1 MARHCL
7 AACFGREWLLPL
19 QGGSTK
25 GAPCPTHDDDSY
37 RVHREALRRRVCAVC
52 LDGAD
57 DGRCSLTADQRCP
70 IDEHLRPLVDTLR
83 ARSRHDTRYAQAIEA
98 RVCSLCSHRDASGV
112 CRMREDGRCALS
124 VYLPLI
130 AEAAEEA
137 EARLGDAEA

>member
-1 MARHCL
+1 M
-7 AACFGREWLLPL
+7 
-19 QGGSTK
+19 
-25 GAPCPTHDDDSY
+25 
-37 RVHREALRRRVCAVC
+37 CAVC

-70 IDEHLRPLVDTLR
+70 IDEHLRPLVDTLLEL
-83 ARSRHDTRYAQAIEA
+83 RSRHDTRYAQAIEA